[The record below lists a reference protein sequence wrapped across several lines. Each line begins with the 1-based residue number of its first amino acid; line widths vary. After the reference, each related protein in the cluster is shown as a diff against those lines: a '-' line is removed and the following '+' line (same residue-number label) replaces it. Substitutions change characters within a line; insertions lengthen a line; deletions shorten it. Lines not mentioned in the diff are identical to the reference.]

1 MSTSAAHPV
10 PKLLR
15 SASLADGEEI
25 RAETRATPL
34 YYFPGPIFA
43 LLLILGLDYS
53 ATASVYSWLRAMP
66 GLTPFFRGFPTI
78 GGVSGATYVL
88 GFFLLLTVGVL
99 LLLLVRY
106 FMWIRTVYAVTSSR
120 VIIQKGVF
128 SREFHE
134 IPVAQVRGIDVY
146 QTFFHRLFGF
156 GTLRVSSEG
165 GGRVGNEDWVG
176 VPDPFNFQRV
186 IETASQGISRG
197 QVPPM
202 AAPPAS
208 PPPVVRAVGQ
218 P

>member
-1 MSTSAAHPV
+1 MSTFSAPPV

-15 SASLADGEEI
+15 SASLADGEEL

-34 YYFPGPIFA
+34 YYFPGPIVA
-43 LLLILGLDYS
+43 LVLILGLDYA
-53 ATASVYSWLRAMP
+53 ATASFYPWLPAFP
-66 GLTPFFRGFPTI
+66 GLTALFGGFPTVD
-78 GGVSGATYVL
+78 GHLGAAYVL
-88 GFFLLLTVGVL
+88 GFFLFLTFAVL
-99 LLLLVRY
+99 LLLLARY
-106 FMWIRTVYAVTSSR
+106 FRWICTVYAVTSSR

-128 SREFHE
+128 AREFHE

-146 QTFFHRLFGF
+146 QTFVHRLFGF

-176 VPDPFNFQRV
+176 VPNPFNFQRV
-186 IETASQGISRG
+186 IETASQSISRG

-202 AAPPAS
+202 THPPAD
-208 PPPVVRAVGQ
+208 PPPNVHALGQ